1 MSYAIDSFGYP
12 LGFKVI
18 ETAAHSNLTLN
29 KIGREIIK
37 VEACHLI
44 GHQREAILTEGG
56 GHSWRLTSDEGKHL
70 KGTDLAPF
78 PFGYFNAGLQ
88 ADLLNRIR
96 HYATALNLHL
106 SDLSLKLDNEY
117 WLLGSFITGSG
128 KGVANPS
135 VIEIDLKSD
144 FSDHEIQNLINC
156 AIQAS
161 PSMAF
166 LQQQLKSTFSL
177 TVNGRRKI
185 LNELTD
191 PMVEIPMDPFLQY
204 PEPLKPVIL
213 SHPELDIIRK
223 LSLREPGDI
232 SIAPSGSTTKIIRNI
247 KGQSSFSRID
257 GLTEI
262 ESWLALPG
270 MSHFL
275 FVTDEGGT
283 SQAPSGL
290 GLLSAG
296 VAFCFITQI
305 ARYIENM
312 NLNVDAIRL
321 VQFIPFSL
329 SSEKN
334 IDAHNGDAE
343 PIETHVFLNGSLR
356 EDMFEN
362 LLNMSA
368 RTCYLHA
375 TANNSLQP
383 KIKVIHN
390 SREICMELSNLR

>member
-1 MSYAIDSFGYP
+1 MRYAIDAFGHP
-12 LGFKVI
+12 LGFKVNK
-18 ETAAHSNLTLN
+18 TAANSNLTLN

-37 VEACHLI
+37 VEACHLM
-44 GHQREAILTEGG
+44 GHQREAILTEGCG
-56 GHSWRLTSDEGKHL
+56 NSWRLTSDEGKHL

-96 HYATALNLHL
+96 YHATVLNIHL
-106 SDLSLKLDNEY
+106 SDLHLKLDNEY
-117 WLLGSFITGSG
+117 WLLGSFITGNG
-128 KGVANPS
+128 KGVANSS
-135 VIEIDLKSD
+135 VIEIDLKSK
-144 FSDHEIQNLINC
+144 FSDHEILHLING
-156 AIQAS
+156 ALQAS
-161 PSMAF
+161 PSIAF
-166 LQQQLKSTFSL
+166 LKRQLISTFSL
-177 TVNGRRKI
+177 TINGRRKM

-191 PMVEIPMDPFLQY
+191 PMVDIPTDPFLLY
-204 PEPLKPVIL
+204 PEPLKPNIS
-213 SHPELDIIRK
+213 SHSDLNIIRK
-223 LSLREPGDI
+223 LSSREPGNI
-232 SIAPSGSTTKIIRNI
+232 SIAPSGSKTKIIRNI
-247 KGQSSFSRID
+247 KGQSSFSSNN

-275 FVTDEGGT
+275 FVTDEGGA
-283 SQAPSGL
+283 SHAPSGL

-312 NLNVDAIRL
+312 KLNVDAIRL

-329 SSEKN
+329 SSRESTDSY
-334 IDAHNGDAE
+334 IGDAE
-343 PIETHVFLNGSLR
+343 PVQTHLFLNGSLS

-375 TANNSLQP
+375 SANNSLPP

-390 SREICMELSNLR
+390 SREISVTSQ